1 MNSTFIFVLGHAGVV
16 GNEREDMTSGFC
28 YYNRWSSYGCR
39 RHCERSMRV
48 WQKKN
53 ARNESTSIGMMQH
66 LGLKMGAARKEHTH
80 VNMRSDVNHRQSPQD
95 WIYYGGYPSTN

>member
-1 MNSTFIFVLGHAGVV
+1 MDAADIVNDLWEFG
-16 GNEREDMTSGFC
+16 R
-28 YYNRWSSYGCR
+28 
-39 RHCERSMRV
+39 
-48 WQKKN
+48 KKTHVQL
-53 ARNESTSIGMMQH
+53 NESTSIGMMQH